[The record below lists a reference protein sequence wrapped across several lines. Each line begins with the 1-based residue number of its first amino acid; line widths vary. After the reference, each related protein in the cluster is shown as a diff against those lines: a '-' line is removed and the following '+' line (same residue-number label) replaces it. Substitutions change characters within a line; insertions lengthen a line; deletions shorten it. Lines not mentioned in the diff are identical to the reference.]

1 MNKIKVETIN
11 NPYEVVVGSN
21 LINQKNLEILEDKE
35 VLLVIDENIPS
46 KYKDLIADQLSNL
59 SSNFQSLEICASEEN
74 KSGKTLDRI
83 HSQLI
88 DARYSRDCILV
99 GFGGGITCDIAG
111 FAAATYQRGVNF
123 ILFPS
128 TLLSQV
134 DASVGGKTAINHPQ
148 GKNMIGAFHQ
158 PIKVFADVNLLS
170 SLPRIEISN
179 GISEVIKHSLISD
192 KEYFDWL
199 EENMENIIS
208 LKPEE
213 LEYAI
218 TRSVEIK
225 AEIVSKDER
234 EKGIR
239 KFLNFGHTFGHAI
252 ELYGKFK
259 EFSHGQSVAIGM
271 LMAMEL
277 SKLTDGFSEEDLSKS
292 KKLISKANPDLNLK
306 IAFDEN
312 KLIENMSVDKK
323 RVGDKLIFV
332 LLEEIGRA
340 KVEADIDESEI
351 VKAIQSLV

>member
-21 LINQKNLEILEDKE
+21 LINQKNLKALKDKE
-35 VLLVIDENIPS
+35 VLLILDQNIPS
-46 KYKDLIADQLSNL
+46 KFKDLIVDALSSL
-59 SSNFQSLEICASEEN
+59 SSNFQSLQIHASEEN
-74 KSGKTLDRI
+74 KNGRTLDKI
-83 HSQLI
+83 HSKLI
-88 DARYSRDCILV
+88 DARFSRDCVLV

-306 IAFDEN
+306 IAFDEK

>member
-11 NPYEVVVGSN
+11 NPYEVVVGSD
-21 LINQKNLEILEDKE
+21 LINLKNLKALEDKE
-35 VLLVIDENIPS
+35 VLLVIDENIPT
-46 KYKDLIADQLSNL
+46 KFKDLIADALSSL
-59 SSNFQSLEICASEEN
+59 SSNFQSLEIRASEEN
-74 KSGKTLDRI
+74 KSGRTLDSI
-83 HSQLI
+83 HSKLI
-88 DARYSRDCILV
+88 DARFSRDCVLV

-158 PIKVFADVNLLS
+158 PIKVFADVDLLS
-170 SLPRIEISN
+170 SLPKIEISN
-179 GISEVIKHSLISD
+179 GLSEVIKHALISD
-192 KEYFDWL
+192 KKYFDWL
-199 EENMENIIS
+199 EENMESIIS
-208 LKPEE
+208 LKPEA
-213 LEYAI
+213 LGYAI

-252 ELYGKFK
+252 ELYGEFK
-259 EFSHGQSVAIGM
+259 QFSHGQSVAMGM

-277 SKLTDGFSEEDLSKS
+277 SKLTEGFSEEDLKKS

-306 IAFDEN
+306 NTFDEK
-312 KLIENMSVDKK
+312 KLLENMSVDKK
-323 RVGDKLIFV
+323 REGDKLIFV
-332 LLEEIGRA
+332 LLEKIGRA
-340 KVEADIDESEI
+340 KVKADIDESKI
-351 VKAIQSLV
+351 AKAIQSLV

>member
-21 LINQKNLEILEDKE
+21 LINQKNLKILEDKE
-35 VLLVIDENIPS
+35 VLLIIDENIPS
-46 KYKDLIADQLSNL
+46 IFKDLMADQLSNL

-134 DASVGGKTAINHPQ
+134 DASVGGKTAINHPR
-148 GKNMIGAFHQ
+148 GKNMIGSFHQ

-225 AEIVSKDER
+225 AEIVSKDEK

-259 EFSHGQSVAIGM
+259 EFSHGQSVAMGM

-277 SKLTDGFSEEDLSKS
+277 SKLTEGFSEEDLNKS

-306 IAFDEN
+306 IAFDEK

>member
-1 MNKIKVETIN
+1 MNKITVETIN
-11 NPYEVVVGSN
+11 NPYEVIVGSG

-46 KYKDLIADQLSNL
+46 KFKDLITDQLSDL
-59 SSNFQSLEICASEEN
+59 SSNFHFLEIYASEEN

-83 HSQLI
+83 HSKLI
-88 DARYSRDCILV
+88 DVRYSRDCVLV

-123 ILFPS
+123 VLFPS

-158 PIKVFADVNLLS
+158 PLKVFADLGLLR
-170 SLPRIEISN
+170 SLPKVEINN
-179 GISEVIKHSLISD
+179 GLSEVIKHALISD
-192 KEYFDWL
+192 KKYFDWL
-199 EENMENIIS
+199 EENMESIIS
-208 LKPEE
+208 LNPEA
-213 LEYAI
+213 LGYAI

-225 AEIVSKDER
+225 AEIVSKDEK

-252 ELYGKFK
+252 ELYGEFK

-271 LMAMEL
+271 LMAIEL
-277 SKLTDGFSEEDLSKS
+277 SKLTEGFSEEDLKKS
-292 KKLISKANPDLNLK
+292 KELISKANPDLNFK
-306 IAFDEN
+306 ITFDEN
-312 KLIENMSVDKK
+312 KLLENMSVDKK
-323 RVGDKLIFV
+323 REGSKLIFV
-332 LLEEIGRA
+332 LLEKIGRA
-340 KVEADIDESEI
+340 KVKADIDESKI

>member
-1 MNKIKVETIN
+1 MNKIKVETISK
-11 NPYEVVVGSN
+11 PYEVVVGSN

-46 KYKDLIADQLSNL
+46 KFKDLITDQLSNL

-74 KSGKTLDRI
+74 KSGKTLDSI
-83 HSQLI
+83 HSKLI
-88 DARYSRDCILV
+88 DARYSRDCVLV

-123 ILFPS
+123 ILLPS

-158 PIKVFADVNLLS
+158 PIKVFADVDLLS
-170 SLPRIEISN
+170 SLPKTEISN
-179 GISEVIKHSLISD
+179 GLSEVIKHALISD
-192 KEYFDWL
+192 KRYFDWL
-199 EENMENIIS
+199 EKNMESIIS
-208 LKPEE
+208 LKSEA
-213 LEYAI
+213 LGYAI
-218 TRSVEIK
+218 TRSIEIK
-225 AEIVSKDER
+225 AEIVSEDEK

-252 ELYGKFK
+252 ELYGEFK
-259 EFSHGQSVAIGM
+259 QFSHGQSVALGM

-277 SKLTDGFSEEDLSKS
+277 SKLTVGFSEEDINKS

-306 IAFDEN
+306 IAFDEK
-312 KLIENMSVDKK
+312 KLLENMSVDKK
-323 RVGDKLIFV
+323 RIGNKLIFV
-332 LLEEIGRA
+332 LLEEIGQA
-340 KVEADIDESEI
+340 KVKADIDESKI
-351 VKAIQSLV
+351 VRAIQSLV

>member
-11 NPYEVVVGSN
+11 NPYEVVVGSD
-21 LINQKNLEILEDKE
+21 LINLKNLKALEDKE
-35 VLLVIDENIPS
+35 VLLVIDENIPT
-46 KYKDLIADQLSNL
+46 KFKDLIADALSSL
-59 SSNFQSLEICASEEN
+59 SSNFQSLEIRASEEN
-74 KSGKTLDRI
+74 KSGRTLDSI
-83 HSQLI
+83 HSKLI
-88 DARYSRDCILV
+88 DARFSRDCVLV

-158 PIKVFADVNLLS
+158 PIKVFADVDLLS
-170 SLPRIEISN
+170 SLPKIEISN
-179 GISEVIKHSLISD
+179 GLSEVIKHALISD
-192 KEYFDWL
+192 KKYFDWL
-199 EENMENIIS
+199 EENMESIIS
-208 LKPEE
+208 LKPEA
-213 LEYAI
+213 LGYAI

-252 ELYGKFK
+252 ELYGELK
-259 EFSHGQSVAIGM
+259 EFSHGQSVAMGM

-277 SKLTDGFSEEDLSKS
+277 SKLTEGFSEEDLKKS

-306 IAFDEN
+306 NTFDER
-312 KLIENMSVDKK
+312 KLLENMSVDKK
-323 RVGDKLIFV
+323 REGDKLIFV
-332 LLEEIGRA
+332 LLEKIGRA
-340 KVEADIDESEI
+340 KVKADIDESKI
-351 VKAIQSLV
+351 AKAIQSLV

>member
-11 NPYEVVVGSN
+11 NPYEVVVGSD
-21 LINQKNLEILEDKE
+21 LINLKNLKVLEDKE
-35 VLLVIDENIPS
+35 VLLIIDENIPT
-46 KYKDLIADQLSNL
+46 KFKDLIADALSSL
-59 SSNFQSLEICASEEN
+59 SSNFQSLEIRASEEN
-74 KSGKTLDRI
+74 KSGRTLDSI
-83 HSQLI
+83 HSKLI
-88 DARYSRDCILV
+88 DARFSRDCVLV

-158 PIKVFADVNLLS
+158 PIKVFADVDLLS
-170 SLPRIEISN
+170 SLPKIEISN
-179 GISEVIKHSLISD
+179 GLSEVIKHALISD
-192 KEYFDWL
+192 KKYFDWL
-199 EENMENIIS
+199 EENMESIIS
-208 LKPEE
+208 LKPEA
-213 LEYAI
+213 LGYAI

-252 ELYGKFK
+252 ELYGDFK
-259 EFSHGQSVAIGM
+259 EFSHGQSVAMGM

-277 SKLTDGFSEEDLSKS
+277 SKLTEGFSEEDLKKS
-292 KKLISKANPDLNLK
+292 KNLISKANPDLNFK
-306 IAFDEN
+306 NTFDEN
-312 KLIENMSVDKK
+312 KLLGNMSVDKK
-323 RVGDKLIFV
+323 REGDKLIFV
-332 LLEEIGRA
+332 LLEKIGRA
-340 KVEADIDESEI
+340 KVKADIDESKI